1 MDTMKASQAN
11 SRPQNP
17 SPLRTRP
24 QNTPARRIDR
34 SSPVFNVMSKQL
46 QEIGAANKR
55 KESEADIERA
65 TLRQDLERQLTR
77 RWKAGDVYAPHD
89 LSGIEMG
96 KWKQVSPKGRSK
108 KDVLDML
115 KINPLDHYK
124 VLFLSVTVKS
134 RLLTLCRTLP

>member
-1 MDTMKASQAN
+1 
-11 SRPQNP
+11 
-17 SPLRTRP
+17 
-24 QNTPARRIDR
+24 
-34 SSPVFNVMSKQL
+34 MSKQL

-124 VLFLSVTVKS
+124 VLFLGVTVKS

>member
-1 MDTMKASQAN
+1 
-11 SRPQNP
+11 
-17 SPLRTRP
+17 
-24 QNTPARRIDR
+24 
-34 SSPVFNVMSKQL
+34 MSKQL

-96 KWKQVSPKGRSK
+96 KWKQVSPKGRPK